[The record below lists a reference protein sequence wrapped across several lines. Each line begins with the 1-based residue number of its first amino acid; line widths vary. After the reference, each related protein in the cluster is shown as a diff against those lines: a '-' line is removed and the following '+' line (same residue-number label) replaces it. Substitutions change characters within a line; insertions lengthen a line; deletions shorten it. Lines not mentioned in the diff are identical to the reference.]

1 MRYQERKNV
10 RTTAATERVF
20 RLPELLE
27 AILIHLPMRDLLF
40 VQRVDVR
47 FRRLVSSS
55 RMLRHALF
63 LEPAPASINGKDV
76 TPEIDP
82 LLPRESDCERLINL
96 PIMVTPMGEPF
107 TIKVTIVRKAGS
119 VPSIKDACYAK
130 GYEADIR
137 ELYLQKCVPD
147 EMRGSP
153 EGSWRH
159 MLLTQPRYQM
169 KWSKNATETSESRS
183 ITRLDGR
190 EMGDFYTQEGFI
202 TGRAVHF
209 AYFMQWAVE
218 HSGDLRDY
226 MADLA
231 EKARNVEAAE

>member
-1 MRYQERKNV
+1 MSARQVRSCPSKMR
-10 RTTAATERVF
+10 AT
-20 RLPELLE
+20 LK
-27 AILIHLPMRDLLF
+27 AIKPTL
-40 VQRVDVR
+40 
-47 FRRLVSSS
+47 
-55 RMLRHALF
+55 
-63 LEPAPASINGKDV
+63 N
-76 TPEIDP
+76 
-82 LLPRESDCERLINL
+82 
-96 PIMVTPMGEPF
+96 
-107 TIKVTIVRKAGS
+107 
-119 VPSIKDACYAK
+119 
-130 GYEADIR
+130 IR
-137 ELYLQKCVPD
+137 ELCLQKCVLN

-159 MLLTQPRYQM
+159 ILLTQPPCQM

-202 TGRAVHF
+202 TGRAGHF